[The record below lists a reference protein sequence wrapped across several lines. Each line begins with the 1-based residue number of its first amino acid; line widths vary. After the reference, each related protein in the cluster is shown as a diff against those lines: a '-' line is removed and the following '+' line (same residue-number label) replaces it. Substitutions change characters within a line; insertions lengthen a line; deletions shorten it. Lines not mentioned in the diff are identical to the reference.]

1 MYVYTV
7 CKRNLKKINHNLNFV
22 KLVEQLNNLFLYPL
36 ASVEDDSQPEITAL
50 GTLHN
55 T

>member
-1 MYVYTV
+1 MYILYV
-7 CKRNLKKINHNLNFV
+7 KEIQKKNHNLNFA

-36 ASVEDDSQPEITAL
+36 ASVEEDSQPEITAL